1 MSIDKDKKILDE
13 LHDSDKMI
21 LMYYAMLYEHLNVQE
36 FTSFLAQLSLKD
48 ENNKAFNP
56 KTASTK
62 TSFFIKKE
70 IFIQTSNPSSIQF
83 KSEEFRD
90 YLTKIASEEAWFDD
104 VCQLIKTK
112 YSTDDRSWSFQNKH
126 QVRSIRN
133 YRLAIFSLDNTYLS
147 SRLDPE
153 KETYYLDQ
161 SRLILHIFT
170 KTLSLGDIGL
180 FEKPFQERVMEVLLN
195 YDLISGRSIRG
206 YLTFINEN
214 QLFKQEP
221 IAYWKSISL
230 FFEGEFS
237 EAKKLLTDIPTQDY
251 QLQSLL
257 GLILTIEG
265 AYPEAILYYENA
277 LKSWKK
283 LTNKKKGFFTE
294 WSFLGYGLALFKVD
308 ENAFHSFYIAYEKY
322 AAKNFP
328 TQDYTYL
335 LGGFYHFSV
344 NEVASAVYSLK
355 QFNAKS
361 IFQQFWYLIIAATVP
376 KAPFNDFVFRVL
388 DQTKAN
394 HYRLIERE
402 ALYYLSVKN
411 PQRFDASKK
420 ERLESLN
427 NALGG
432 RSFGDLLPVVEDWER
447 SLNQLMNLGKELE
460 SKSAKGGNA
469 DESTTRL
476 AWIVNFTTESIQ
488 PVEQKRNKTG
498 WSAGRNI
505 ALKRLASRE
514 YEYLSAQD
522 AKAISVGLIE
532 EVYSSGWYDNSVE
545 YHFDW
550 AKTILALIDHPYL
563 FLAGNTPL
571 PLALVKSEVA
581 LQVSQKKNDV
591 AISFDFDFHNS
602 GIYIVKETATRY
614 KVIEITPLH
623 MKVLKSFNGKSLKI
637 PVSKKDELLKAL
649 NPLAKNIAVLSDL
662 EEDIENLPSVEAD
675 TRIYALLNPLNDGF
689 HLEFFVKPFTDVPP
703 YIKPGKGAEKLL
715 GTKDD
720 KRMQTKR
727 NLKKER
733 SLLNEVEEAC
743 PTLAAAESANYE
755 WVFNTPEDCLQALLE
770 IEKPKQE
777 GKLVIEWPKG
787 QKLKLLG
794 TINPDNFSL
803 KVNSENNWFEV
814 AGEAKIDEDLVMS
827 LKDILQKMNSTS
839 NFIQLSDGQFVAI
852 TDKLRKHLTALNAV
866 LDTKMKGNIL
876 ASGVLEELS
885 DDVKQFKA
893 NKAWKE
899 RIKKLKEV
907 RSTKA
912 ELPSTFEA
920 ELRPYQEDGYQWLS
934 QLANWGVG
942 ACLADDMGL
951 GKTIQALALLLQ
963 RATLGPALVVAPVSV
978 CRNWEKEARRFAP
991 TLNLIMF
998 GGTGRKDVLQYAGA
1012 FDVIVVSYGL
1022 LQTEEALFTDKKFAT
1037 ILLDEAQAI
1046 KNRTTKRSK
1055 TVMALDGDFKIITT
1069 GTPVEN
1075 HLGELWNLFNFINPG
1090 FLGSYEHF
1098 QERFAIPIEKNQDTE
1113 TRKILQKLIK
1123 PFILRRRKNQVL
1135 DELPAKTEI
1144 VLNVEMSV
1152 EERSF
1157 YESVRIDALE
1167 RIESDDENT
1176 SDKRFRIL
1184 AELTR
1189 LRLACCHP
1197 KLVNPDLPLSSSKLE
1212 LFGEVIEE
1220 LIDNKHKAL
1229 VFSQFTKHLAIVED
1243 YLIAQN
1249 IRYQYLDGS
1258 TPPNKRQERIDAFQR
1273 GEGDVFLISLKAG
1286 GTGLNLTAA
1295 DYVIHLDPWWNPAV
1309 EDQATDRAHRMGQ
1322 QRPVTVYRFVAENTV
1337 ESKILKLHETKRDL
1351 ADGLLEGSEGSGKMS
1366 AEELMALIR
1375 ES

>member
-1 MSIDKDKKILDE
+1 MNIDTYKKILNELPDSDKKIL
-13 LHDSDKMI
+13 
-21 LMYYAMLYEHLNVQE
+21 MYYSMLYEHLNVQE
-36 FTSFLAQLSLKD
+36 FTSFLAKLSLKD
-48 ENNKAFNP
+48 ENDKAFNP

-62 TSFFIKKE
+62 ISFFIKKE

-83 KSEEFRD
+83 KSQEFQN
-90 YLTKIASEEAWFDD
+90 YLIKIASEEAWFDD
-104 VCQLIKTK
+104 VCQRIKSIYPTGT
-112 YSTDDRSWSFQNKH
+112 SGWSFANIT

-133 YRLAIFSLDNTYLS
+133 YRLAIFGLDNAYLN

-153 KETYYLDQ
+153 KETYYTAQ
-161 SRLILHIFT
+161 SHLILHIFT
-170 KTLSLGDIGL
+170 KTLSLGDLRL
-180 FEKPFQERVMEVLLN
+180 FGKPFQERVIELLIN
-195 YDLISGRSIRG
+195 YELTSGHSISEH
-206 YLTFINEN
+206 LALINEN
-214 QLFKQEP
+214 QLFEQVS
-221 IAYWKSISL
+221 ITTYWKCTEL
-230 FFEGEFS
+230 FFKGEFS
-237 EAKKLLTDIPTQDY
+237 EAKKLITDVPNY
-251 QLQSLL
+251 QLQSLY

-265 AYPEAILYYENA
+265 AYPEAIQSYENA
-277 LKSWKK
+277 LKTWKK
-283 LTNKKKGFFTE
+283 LTNKKKGYFME
-294 WSFLGYGLALFKVD
+294 WSLLGYGLALFKVD
-308 ENAFHSFYIAYEKY
+308 EMAFHIFYREYETY

-328 TQDYTYL
+328 TQDYVHL
-335 LGGFYHFSV
+335 LGGLYHFSV
-344 NEVASAVYSLK
+344 NEVTSSVYSLS
-355 QFNAKS
+355 QFNSKS
-361 IFQQFWYLIIAATVP
+361 LFQQFWYLLIAPIVP
-376 KAPFNDFVFRVL
+376 KISLKDFAFQVL
-388 DQTKAN
+388 DQTKTN

-411 PQRFDASKK
+411 ANKFDAASK
-420 ERLESLN
+420 ERLEDLN
-427 NALGG
+427 KALGT
-432 RSFGDLLPVVEDWER
+432 RPFGDLIPVVDDWER
-447 SLNQLMNLGKELE
+447 SLKQLINLSKELE
-460 SKSAKGGNA
+460 NKSAKG
-469 DESTTRL
+469 ESSNEASVRL
-476 AWIVNFTTESIQ
+476 AWLLDFSAAVIQ
-488 PVEQKRNKTG
+488 PVEQKRTKTG

-505 ALKRLASRE
+505 ALKRLATRE
-514 YEYLSAQD
+514 YEHLSAQD
-522 AKAISVGLIE
+522 AKAISIGLVE
-532 EVYSSGWYDNSVE
+532 EVYSSGWYSNTLE

-550 AKTILALIDHPYL
+550 KKTIPALVEHPYL
-563 FLAGNTPL
+563 FSASNATL
-571 PLALVKSEVA
+571 PITLTKGEVA
-581 LQVSQKKNDV
+581 LQVSQKKDSV
-591 AISFDFDFHNS
+591 AISFDFDFN
-602 GIYIVKETATRY
+602 GAGVYIVKETATRY
-614 KVIEITPLH
+614 KIIEITPLH
-623 MKVLKSFNGKSLKI
+623 VSVLKSFNGKSLKI
-637 PVSKKDELLKAL
+637 PASKKDELLKAL

-662 EEDIENLPSVEAD
+662 EEAIENLPTVEAD

-689 HLEFFVKPFTDVPP
+689 HLEFFVKPFTDIPP

-733 SLLNEVEEAC
+733 ALLNEIEEAC
-743 PTLAAAESANYE
+743 PTLAATESANYE
-755 WVFNTPEDCLQALLE
+755 WVLDTPEQCLQALLE

-777 GKLVIEWPKG
+777 GKVVIEWPKG

-814 AGEAKIDEDLVMS
+814 SGEAQIDEDLVMS

-852 TDKLRKHLTALNAV
+852 TEKLRKHLNALNAV

-876 ASGVLEELS
+876 ASGVLEDLS
-885 DDVKQFKA
+885 EDVKQFKA
-893 NKAWKE
+893 NKAWKD

-934 QLANWGVG
+934 QLASWGVG

-963 RATLGPALVVAPVSV
+963 RASLGPALVVAPVSV

-998 GGTGRKDVLQYAGA
+998 GGTGRKDVLQYAGP

-1022 LQTEEALFTDKKFAT
+1022 LQNEEALFTDKKFAT

-1098 QERFAIPIEKNQDTE
+1098 QERFAIPIEKNQDVE

-1157 YESVRIDALE
+1157 YESVRMDALE
-1167 RIESDDENT
+1167 RIESENENT
-1176 SDKRFRIL
+1176 PDKRFRIL

-1197 KLVNPDLPLSSSKLE
+1197 KLVNPELPLSSSKLE
-1212 LFGEVIEE
+1212 LFGEIIEE

-1322 QRPVTVYRFVAENTV
+1322 QRPVTVYRLVAENTV